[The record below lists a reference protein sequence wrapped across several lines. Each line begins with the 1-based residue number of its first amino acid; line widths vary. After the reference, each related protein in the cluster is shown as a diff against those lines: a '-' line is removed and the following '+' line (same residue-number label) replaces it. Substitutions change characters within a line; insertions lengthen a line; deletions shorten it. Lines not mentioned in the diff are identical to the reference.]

1 MITVSSTVYSS
12 YLKWSCCR
20 NDRRCP
26 GVMTMS
32 PLVGSNCPDKIF
44 KKVDLPA
51 PFSPRSTW
59 TLPGSTLTETLFTTL
74 VLPNILETPTRDSCV
89 IFSRFPYG
97 CGNVTAPR
105 CTYSLGLLKQ
115 AQAACIDV
123 VDQNRR
129 LAPAISCVS
138 CPSSDRLD
146 RSSLNIDC
154 LHSPGSRVTSLNHV
168 KEGFRA

>member
-1 MITVSSTVYSS
+1 MNNCNAEFTGGINIGNTYFFAVNLNMAFIRLVDAAHH
-12 YLKWSCCR
+12 L
-20 NDRRCP
+20 
-26 GVMTMS
+26 MT
-32 PLVGSNCPDKIF
+32 
-44 KKVDLPA
+44 VDLPA